1 MSMDARTLD
10 RFLRARRV
18 AVLAIPRDTRPPL
31 VTPIWYDYDGARFRI
46 QVEATSAKAKLLARS
61 AATAVSL
68 VVQSEVPP
76 YRYAIAYGSAR
87 VHPAGDAVLRRAVAR
102 RYFGRL
108 AGDAY
113 VAQEDAAGR
122 YAADLRIIEV
132 TPERFVTHDFRP
144 DAGWFGRAYFAL
156 YRWLRPV
163 PA

>member
-1 MSMDARTLD
+1 MEASTLD
-10 RFLRARRV
+10 RFLRGRRV
-18 AVLAIPRDTRPPL
+18 GVLAIPRSARAPL
-31 VTPIWYDYDGARFRI
+31 ATPVWYDYDGTRFRI
-46 QVEATSAKAKLLARS
+46 QVEATSAKAKLLGRA
-61 AATAVSL
+61 AATPVSL

-76 YRYAIAYGSAR
+76 YRYAIVYGGAR
-87 VHPAGDAVLRRAVAR
+87 VHVGGDAALRRSTAR

-122 YAADLRIIEV
+122 HAADLRIIEI
-132 TPERFVTHDFRP
+132 TPERIVTQDVRP
-144 DAGWFGRAYFAL
+144 EAGWFGRAYFAL

>member
-1 MSMDARTLD
+1 MESAALN
-10 RFLRARRV
+10 RFLRSRRV
-18 AVLAIPRDTRPPL
+18 AVLAIPRGERPPL
-31 VTPIWYDYDGARFRI
+31 ATPIWYDYDGTRFRI
-46 QVEATSAKAKLLARS
+46 QVEATSAKAKLVGRQAS
-61 AATAVSL
+61 TPVSL

-76 YRYAIAYGSAR
+76 YRYAIVYGTAR
-87 VHPAGDAVLRRAVAR
+87 LGATGDVTLRRTVAR

-122 YAADLRIIEV
+122 RGADLRIIEI
-132 TPERFVTHDFRP
+132 TPERVVTHDFRP
-144 DAGWFGRAYFAL
+144 EAGWFGRLYFGL